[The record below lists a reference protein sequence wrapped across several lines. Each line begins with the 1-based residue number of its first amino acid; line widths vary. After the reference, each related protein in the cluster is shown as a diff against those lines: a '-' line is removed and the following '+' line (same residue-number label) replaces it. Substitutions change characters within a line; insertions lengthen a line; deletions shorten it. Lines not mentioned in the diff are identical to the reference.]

1 MASDPA
7 RRVRKP
13 GKEIEMDKFAS
24 ILLAFMVAAVAL
36 PTSATAATT
45 NTLENLQTAYNGESN
60 AHARYLAFAQKAD
73 QEQYGEIASL
83 FRAAAKA
90 ESVHA
95 ANHAAVIKK
104 LGGSADLKLE
114 TPVVKSTKENLEA
127 AIKGETYERDTM
139 YPEFLK
145 QARAEGKRQ
154 AVRTLNL
161 ALMAETE
168 HAKLYSEALNNLAN
182 LKNTKAKEYY
192 VCTVCGFTSAKVDYS
207 KCPACF
213 SHKDKFEKVS

>member
-1 MASDPA
+1 
-7 RRVRKP
+7 
-13 GKEIEMDKFAS
+13 MDKFAS
-24 ILLAFMVAAVAL
+24 ILLAFIVAVIAL
-36 PTSATAATT
+36 PTLATAVTS
-45 NTLENLQTAYNGESN
+45 NTLENLQTAYHGESN
-60 AHARYLAFAQKAD
+60 AHAHYLAFAAKAD
-73 QEQYGEIASL
+73 EEQYGEVASL

-90 ESVHA
+90 ESIHA
-95 ANHAAVIKK
+95 ANHAAVIEK
-104 LGGSADLKLE
+104 LGGTAEVKLE
-114 TPVVKSTKENLEA
+114 TPIVKSTKENLEA
-127 AIKGETYERDTM
+127 AIEGETYERDTM

-168 HAKLYSEALNNLAN
+168 HAKLYTEVLNNLAN
-182 LKNTKAKEYY
+182 LKNTKDKEYY
-192 VCTVCGFTSAKVDYS
+192 VCTVCGFTRAKVDYS